1 MARYLVTGGAG
12 FIGTNIVRELTRR
25 KQKVVVLD
33 DFSTGKM
40 SNLHGVKDKIRVI
53 KGDVRDFKI
62 VKRACRGVDY
72 ILHHAALRAV
82 EESVDDPLRAGE
94 INVMGTLNILLVAR
108 DSKVKRVVFASS
120 SAVYGSSKQ
129 ECNVETQDLHP
140 ESPYALSKQIGEQ
153 YCSLFSEMY
162 GVETVSLRYFNAFG
176 PYQNFESK
184 YSNVIPILVKN
195 LMDGVAPEIHW
206 HGRQSRDFVYIDNI
220 VQANIQA
227 AKGKNVKLGGVY
239 NIGNRENASINEL
252 YNELQKLLNIYI
264 KPIRTPKRAGDVL
277 RTYADIKKAKR
288 DFGYKPTVSF
298 EEGLAKSIRWYQENL
313 KT

>member
-12 FIGTNIVRELTRR
+12 FIGTNIVRELVKRR
-25 KQKVVVLD
+25 QKVVVLD
-33 DFSTGKM
+33 DFSAGKM
-40 SNLHGVKDKIRVI
+40 SNLSDIKQKIRVV
-53 KGDVRDFKI
+53 KGDVRDFKT
-62 VKRACRGVDY
+62 VKRVCRGVDY

-94 INVMGTLNILLVAR
+94 INVMGTLNVLLAAR
-108 DSKVKRVVFASS
+108 DSNVKRVVFASS
-120 SAVYGSSKQ
+120 SSVYGSAKT
-129 ECNVETQDLHP
+129 ECNVETQALHS
-140 ESPYALSKQIGEQ
+140 ESPYALSKLIGEQ

-176 PYQNFESK
+176 PYQNPESK

-195 LMDGVAPEIHW
+195 LMDGVASEIHW

-227 AKGKNVKLGGVY
+227 AQGKRVKLGGVY
-239 NIGNRENASINEL
+239 NIGNKDNVSINAL
-252 YNELQKLLNIYI
+252 YNELQKLLGIEI
-264 KPIRTPKRAGDVL
+264 KPIRKPKRAGDVL
-277 RTYADIKKAKR
+277 RTYADIRKAGR

-298 EEGLAKSIRWYQENL
+298 EKGLAKSIKWYQENL
-313 KT
+313 KK

>member
-12 FIGTNIVRELTRR
+12 FIGTNIVRELVKRR
-25 KQKVVVLD
+25 QKVVVLD

-40 SNLHGVKDKIRVI
+40 SNIADIKQKIRVVR
-53 KGDVRDFKI
+53 GDVRDFKT

-82 EESVDDPLRAGE
+82 EESVDDPLKAGE
-94 INVMGTLNILLVAR
+94 INVMGTLNILLAAR
-108 DSKVKRVVFASS
+108 DSNVKRVVFASS
-120 SAVYGSSKQ
+120 SSVYGSVKT
-129 ECNVETQDLHP
+129 ECNVETQTLHP
-140 ESPYALSKQIGEQ
+140 ESPYALSKLIGEQ

-176 PYQNFESK
+176 PYQNPESK

-195 LMDGVAPEIHW
+195 LIDGVAPEIHW

-227 AKGKNVKLGGVY
+227 AQGKRVKLGGVY
-239 NIGNRENASINEL
+239 NIGNKDNVSINSL
-252 YNELQKLLNIYI
+252 YSELQKLLGIEI
-264 KPIRTPKRAGDVL
+264 KPIRKPKRAGDVL
-277 RTYADIKKAKR
+277 RTYADIRKARR

-298 EEGLAKSIRWYQENL
+298 EEGLAKSIKWYQKNL
-313 KT
+313 KK